1 MGQFCITVRFQD
13 RRDYD
18 RLKVAAIVE
27 GVSISGLID
36 RMVDDELKRFT
47 KQEADARLQNHTKR
61 ERLLAAW

>member
-36 RMVDDELKRFT
+36 RMVDDELKQFT